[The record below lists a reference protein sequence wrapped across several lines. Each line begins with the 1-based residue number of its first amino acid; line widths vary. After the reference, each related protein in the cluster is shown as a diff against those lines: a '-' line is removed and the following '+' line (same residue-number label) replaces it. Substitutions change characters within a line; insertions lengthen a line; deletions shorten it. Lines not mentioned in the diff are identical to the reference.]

1 MKTDLISIHSID
13 KNKAYWVSQSF
24 IDDGLKS
31 KIESADILI
40 VPLENFRG
48 TNSFAFTSETEKI
61 YFFLQQ
67 NLPSDLLFEICA
79 GDDYQ
84 VLALH
89 ADVKRLGEFFVS
101 NIALP
106 VLLSLLASYIDR
118 NYIATSTTPNSII
131 NHTIINQQI
140 IVNATINIELSEE
153 NIIAITYE
161 GPAEDFQ
168 KYMKKTMEDF
178 NASN

>member
-1 MKTDLISIHSID
+1 METDPISIHPIT
-13 KNKAYWVSQSF
+13 KNKKYWASQSF
-24 IDDGLKS
+24 LDDDLKN
-31 KIESADILI
+31 KIKSADILI
-40 VPLENFRG
+40 VPLENFRD
-48 TNSFAFTSETEKI
+48 TNSFAFTSETEKV
-61 YFFLQQ
+61 YFFLKQ

-79 GDDYQ
+79 GDNYQ

-89 ADVKRLGEFFVS
+89 ADVKRLGVFFAS

-118 NYIATSTTPNSII
+118 NYIATSTTPEPII
-131 NHTIINQQI
+131 NHTIVNQQI
-140 IVNATINIELSEE
+140 IVNTTINVEISEE

-161 GPAEDFQ
+161 GPAEGFQ
-168 KYMKKTMEDF
+168 KHMEKTMKDL